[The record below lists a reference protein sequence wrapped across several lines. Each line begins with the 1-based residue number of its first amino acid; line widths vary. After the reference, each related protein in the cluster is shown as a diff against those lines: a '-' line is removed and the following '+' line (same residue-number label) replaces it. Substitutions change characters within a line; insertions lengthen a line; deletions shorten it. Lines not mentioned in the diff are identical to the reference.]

1 MLTETKVSLSEQT
14 RERLLAAARVV
25 FSEHGFQNA
34 TVREICRRAGVNIA
48 AINYHFSSKEALF
61 AATLNFEPLLALC
74 EIANQDLVSAQ
85 ERLVNFIHD
94 FLMQLLDEKESSV
107 QCQFMA
113 RELAEPSPVLGKIVQ
128 EAIAPI
134 HQFVAN
140 LVREIVGTKI
150 SEEELRRCVFSIF
163 GQCVYY
169 RHGQPVI
176 QRLHPKLRYDNRE
189 IEAIAKHIGE
199 FTIAGLNQ
207 IAQNQCPK
215 LPALDHS

>member
-1 MLTETKVSLSEQT
+1 MITETKVSLSEQT

-25 FSEHGFQNA
+25 FSENGFQNA
-34 TVREICRRAGVNIA
+34 TVREICRRAEVNIA

-61 AATLNFEPLLALC
+61 VATLNFEPLLALC
-74 EIANQDLVSAQ
+74 EKTNQGSISAQ
-85 ERLVNFIHD
+85 ERLLDFIHE
-94 FLMQLLDEKESSV
+94 FLRQLLDEKEFSV

-113 RELAEPSPVLGKIVQ
+113 RELAEPSPVLAKIVQ

-140 LVREIVGTKI
+140 LVREIVGKKI

-169 RHGQPVI
+169 RHAQPVI
-176 QRLHPKLRYDNRE
+176 QRLHPKLRYDQRE

-199 FTIAGLNQ
+199 FSLAGLKQ
-207 IAQNQCPK
+207 ITQNQCP
-215 LPALDHS
+215 

>member
-1 MLTETKVSLSEQT
+1 MTSETKINLLEQT
-14 RERLLAAARVV
+14 RERLLAAARIV

-34 TVREICRRAGVNIA
+34 TVREICRRADVNVA
-48 AINYHFSSKEALF
+48 AVNYYFNSKEALF

-74 EIANQDLVSAQ
+74 KQDTRDSINAQ
-85 ERLVNFIHD
+85 EQLLNFIRD

-113 RELAEPSPVLGKIVQ
+113 RELAEPTPVLGKIVQ

-140 LVREIVGTKI
+140 LVREIVGN
-150 SEEELRRCVFSIF
+150 SVDDAELRRCVFSIF
-163 GQCVYY
+163 GQCMYY

-176 QRLHPKLRYDNRE
+176 QRLHPQLRYNHEE
-189 IEAIAKHIGE
+189 IAAIAKHIGE
-199 FTIAGLNQ
+199 FSLAGLKQ
-207 IAQNQCPK
+207 VAQSKC
-215 LPALDHS
+215 S